1 VAVKAIFDWR
11 FLIFEAE
18 ELTEQSWGFEILDW
32 LVRKHR
38 LKN

>member
-11 FLIFEAE
+11 FLIE
-18 ELTEQSWGFEILDW
+18 ELMDRSWGFEILDW
-32 LVRKHR
+32 LGRKHR